1 MEARKGKHEGTK
13 ERNSALDSATRA
25 QIVEAALFI
34 GAETTTAKALDVEE
48 GALASIVESLNAK
61 YERQSRPYRI
71 ERFEDGWR
79 MRLLPEFAD
88 WVRERTRA
96 DRNVKLGRP
105 ALEVL
110 AAVAYRQPIGR
121 PGIEALTNAD
131 AGPPLRKLMRMKL
144 VEQTNDEDG
153 PVVFRTTAKFLEV
166 FKLSSPAELPTVER

>member
-1 MEARKGKHEGTK
+1 MPSETE
-13 ERNSALDSATRA
+13 
-25 QIVEAALFI
+25 IVEAVLFI
-34 GAETTTAKALDVEE
+34 GAETTTAKSLDIED
-48 GALASIVESLNAK
+48 GALASIVDSLKAK
-61 YERQSRPYRI
+61 YERQARPYRI

-79 MRLLPEFAD
+79 MRLQPEFTD

-131 AGPPLRKLMRMKL
+131 AGPQLRKLIRMKL
-144 VEQTNDEDG
+144 VEQSNEEDG
-153 PVVFRTTAKFLEV
+153 PAVFRTTAKFLEV
-166 FKLSSPAELPTVER
+166 FKLKSPADLPTVER